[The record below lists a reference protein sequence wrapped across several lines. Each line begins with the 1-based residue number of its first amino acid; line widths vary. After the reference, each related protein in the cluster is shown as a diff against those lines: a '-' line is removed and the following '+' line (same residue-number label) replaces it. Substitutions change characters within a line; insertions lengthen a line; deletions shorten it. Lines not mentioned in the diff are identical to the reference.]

1 MIINEQLFL
10 QRYNNLNDQQREA
23 VDAIYGPVMVI
34 AGPGT
39 GKTEVLSVRI
49 ANLLRSEAQVQPNEI
64 LCLTYTD
71 EATNSMRNRLT
82 QIIGTAAHRVN
93 IVTFHAF
100 CNNVIQANSENF
112 SLRSLQPITDLERT
126 ELLYEIFETLPQGH
140 VLRKL
145 SGNIYYDAGRLNRLF
160 DFMKR
165 EHLSAADIHIAV
177 GTYIDS
183 LPEREEY
190 VYKRA
195 GKGFAKGD
203 LKQAAID
210 DEIRK
215 MSQTRAAAS
224 LYEIYNERMREM
236 GRYDFND
243 MIVWVLEEFKNNPA
257 LLQNYQER
265 YQFILVDEFQDTNG
279 AQNELINELTQFW
292 DDPNLFV
299 VGDDDQSI
307 YEFQGARIRNIID
320 FYQKFKE
327 TIQVIV
333 LPQNYRSSQPI
344 LNKATATIQN
354 NLQRLIYQLKDLQL
368 DKNIVASH
376 PRFADGKDTVQP
388 SVTAYSNVVHEE
400 ADVLMQIEQL
410 RAEGIPLNE
419 VAIIYAQHKQAD
431 NIMALMDRVGIPY
444 SVKKQVNILELP
456 LIQQIINLLRY
467 LDDEK
472 KTPYSAE
479 HTLFSIMHT
488 PYYGIDPTD
497 IAMIALYIQA
507 NKAKDKSLG
516 YWRLVLSNGLLLESL
531 NLKSVEALRRLGD
544 NINNWMRLQQELP
557 VPLLIEHIFHESG
570 IVQHLLNEKDH
581 IWQMQV
587 LHTFFDFVRETY
599 ARNHRT
605 GITELLRMIDRMQ
618 LENISVPVQKI
629 IQNENG
635 IKLYT
640 AHGAKG
646 NEFEYVYLI
655 GCTKNFWET
664 RKGAG
669 NEYKLPDTITSTDD
683 DADKTYKTEVARRLF
698 YVALTRARKML
709 HVSYAVADNQ
719 GKPLEH
725 SVFIDEISTP
735 DERVNKQV
743 TSEEV
748 IKHIAWA
755 MQPVPDVR
763 IALANHKWID
773 HALQQFVMSYTTL
786 SKYLRCPLS
795 YYYETLLRVPFLKND
810 ALAYGSA
817 LHYALERMFKIM
829 KERNGEFPSKQEV
842 IDVFRIGMYTEQES
856 FTQLQYDRRLE
867 QGETSISDY
876 YDKYIN
882 SFSTNV
888 EIEFKV
894 PRYLLDGVPVT
905 GKIDKIEFDGDNCTV
920 VDYKTGDPDRSAA
933 IYTAPPNEK
942 EPLGGDYWR
951 QMVFYKL
958 ILENYSEKNWKVTMG
973 MFDYVEKG
981 RTTGQYKQPKVP
993 VFPQDETTVRQQMK
1007 QAYAGIMNHEFD
1019 KGCGKPD
1026 CYWCNF
1032 AREYKLVKQ
1041 EDTVEI
1047 DDI

>member
-1 MIINEQLFL
+1 
-10 QRYNNLNDQQREA
+10 
-23 VDAIYGPVMVI
+23 
-34 AGPGT
+34 
-39 GKTEVLSVRI
+39 
-49 ANLLRSEAQVQPNEI
+49 
-64 LCLTYTD
+64 
-71 EATNSMRNRLT
+71 
-82 QIIGTAAHRVN
+82 
-93 IVTFHAF
+93 
-100 CNNVIQANSENF
+100 
-112 SLRSLQPITDLERT
+112 
-126 ELLYEIFETLPQGH
+126 
-140 VLRKL
+140 
-145 SGNIYYDAGRLNRLF
+145 
-160 DFMKR
+160 
-165 EHLSAADIHIAV
+165 
-177 GTYIDS
+177 
-183 LPEREEY
+183 
-190 VYKRA
+190 
-195 GKGFAKGD
+195 
-203 LKQAAID
+203 
-210 DEIRK
+210 
-215 MSQTRAAAS
+215 
-224 LYEIYNERMREM
+224 
-236 GRYDFND
+236 

-257 LLQNYQER
+257 LLQSYQER

-320 FYQKFKE
+320 FYQKFKDS
-327 TIQVIV
+327 IQVIV

-344 LNKATATIQN
+344 LDKATATIQN
-354 NLQRLIYQLKDLQL
+354 NMQRIIYQLKDLQL

-388 SVTAYSNVVHEE
+388 LVTAYSNVVHEE

-410 RAEGIPLNE
+410 RTEGIPLND

-431 NIMALMDRVGIPY
+431 NIMALMDRIGMPY

-456 LIQQIINLLRY
+456 LIQQIINLLQY
-467 LDDEK
+467 LDNERNI
-472 KTPYSAE
+472 PFSAE

-488 PYYGIDPTD
+488 PYYEVDPTD

-516 YWRLVLSNGLLLESL
+516 YWRLILSNGLLLESL
-531 NLKSVEALRRLGD
+531 NLKSVKALRRLGD
-544 NINNWMRLQQELP
+544 NINNWLRLQQEMPL
-557 VPLLIEHIFHESG
+557 PLLVEHILHESG
-570 IVQHLLNEKDH
+570 IVQHLLKEKDH
-581 IWQMQV
+581 VWQMQV

-618 LENISVPVQKI
+618 LENISIPVQKVV
-629 IQNENG
+629 QNENG
-635 IKLYT
+635 VKLYT

-655 GCTKNFWET
+655 GCTKNFWEA
-664 RKGAG
+664 RRGAG
-669 NEYKLPDTITSTDD
+669 TEYKLPDTVTSTNDD
-683 DADKTYKTEVARRLF
+683 IDKTYKTEVARRLF
-698 YVALTRARKML
+698 YVALTRAKKML

-725 SVFIDEISTP
+725 SVFIDEISTAE
-735 DERVNKQV
+735 ERVNKQV
-743 TSEEV
+743 TTEEV
-748 IKHIAWA
+748 VRHIAWA

-763 IALANHKWID
+763 ISLANHKWID

-795 YYYETLLRVPFLKND
+795 YYYETLLRVPYLKND

-829 KERNGEFPSKQEV
+829 KERNGEFPAKEEV
-842 IDVFRIGMYTEQES
+842 VDIFKIGMYSEQES
-856 FTQLQYDRRLE
+856 FTPLQYERRLE
-867 QGETSISDY
+867 QGETTIKEY

-882 SFSTNV
+882 TFSKNV

-894 PRYLLDGVPVT
+894 PRYILDGVPVT
-905 GKIDKIEFDGDNCTV
+905 GKIDKIEFDGDNCIV

-958 ILENYSEKNWKVTMG
+958 ILENYSERNWKVTMG

-981 RTTGQYKQPKVP
+981 RTTGNYKQPKVP

-1007 QAYAGIMNHEFD
+1007 QAYAGIMNHDFD

-1032 AREYKLVKQ
+1032 ARQYKLVK
-1041 EDTVEI
+1041 EEEVAEI
-1047 DDI
+1047 DDL